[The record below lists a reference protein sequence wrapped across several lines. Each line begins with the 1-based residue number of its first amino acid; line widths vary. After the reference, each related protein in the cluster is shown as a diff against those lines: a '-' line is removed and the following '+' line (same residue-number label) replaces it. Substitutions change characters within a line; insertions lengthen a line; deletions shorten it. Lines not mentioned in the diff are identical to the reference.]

1 MIFDFDQGVEVFAQS
16 LDVIAIIISIWSAV
30 YSTTTRSRTM
40 RLEQEFTVQRDEAA
54 RRLEREDVMS
64 RYREPILRS
73 AIDLQSRLYN
83 IDQNRFLNTY
93 FNTSDTERSYAL
105 RSTLYVFAEYLG
117 WVEILR
123 REVQF
128 LDLGQLEANQR
139 LARLLE
145 TIATTM
151 LTNQHPTSLRL
162 FRGEQRAIGE
172 IMLVARQGGGPTQ
185 YECLGFA
192 AFTEKLEDESFAK
205 WFANL
210 ERDVEALA
218 KSDDARDTRLRSLQH
233 SLIDLI
239 DFLDP
244 NQARLPGHRRKKL
257 TLDPFPPSPV
267 ASADSSAPSLAPT
280 PG

>member
-30 YSTTTRSRTM
+30 YSTTTRSRTT

-151 LTNQHPTSLRL
+151 LTHQHPTSLRL

-172 IMLVARQGGGPTQ
+172 IMLVPRQGGGPTQ

-257 TLDPFPPSPV
+257 TLDPLPPSPV